1 MSRNPLND
9 LFEGLTS
16 NTSNS
21 PLDGVLAAGSELTRA
36 LVKVNLTGAQR
47 FVQTQVDFI
56 GQLRHVES
64 PDDAMQLQ
72 QRYVQTLCEGAQ
84 AHVQGL
90 TEAFTGLRP
99 GADQTQAEPKPAAQ
113 AAKPAPK
120 SPQPAA
126 AAAAAVVD
134 PVVAEV
140 GAPKAV
146 ADSKPKAE
154 KTEKKVAAAKP
165 SSAGDEIDDLTQVSG
180 IGRVF
185 AGKLAALGITRFSDL
200 AGLKLEEVDRPEH
213 PLHEYRS
220 RIEGDEWI
228 EQARKL
234 AADS

>member
-1 MSRNPLND
+1 MSRNPFED
-9 LFEGLTS
+9 LVEGLTA
-16 NTSNS
+16 NTSGS
-21 PLDGVLAAGSELTRA
+21 PLDSVLAIGSELTRS

-90 TEAFTGLRP
+90 TEAFTGLNP
-99 GADQTQAEPKPAAQ
+99 KAPVQPEPTQAPEPAPAPAQ
-113 AAKPAPK
+113 ERAPTPPKQAKPAPE
-120 SPQPAA
+120 PV
-126 AAAAAVVD
+126 AVVSEPVAD
-134 PVVAEV
+134 PEPVAEETV
-140 GAPKAV
+140 HSPN
-146 ADSKPKAE
+146 
-154 KTEKKVAAAKP
+154 
-165 SSAGDEIDDLTQVSG
+165 DEIDDLTQVSG

-185 AGKLAALGITRFSDL
+185 AGKLAALGITRFEDL
-200 AGLKLEEVDRPEH
+200 AGLKLEEVDQEDH

-228 EQARKL
+228 EQATKLAERRKL
-234 AADS
+234 S